1 MCTRTNC
8 KCTGGGRI
16 LLSCGAVTQWVERGI
31 PVQEV
36 IGSYPVAVYI
46 YVFSNGQYIFRP
58 EYFGQQALG
67 TGSQRLLY
75 LNKTT
80 NCSVVYCGAHL
91 ETTNPSR
98 MYCGKKAQAV
108 PLHVTLSHLHSVVYH
123 GKARGI
129 QDSAGDC
136 NYFNLKDEESRRAAG
151 GGRNHNA
158 PAWDPEKMELRRIVD
173 RLLEDQVLAT
183 QVGGADSAS
192 QSKAATVL
200 GEGHCRLVQAGV
212 GRPGGSHDI
221 NHYYLFIIF
230 WPKENELGDQSNK
243 KIIQQG
249 QNVLS
254 HLFCGHF
261 SFTLVFFVGRH
272 AVEEKRTVAIVC
284 DNLQGVIHTLSYIP
298 QAFPRYTTECRWDK
312 LTWSFPHYIL
322 DGFGVS
328 KQLQNILRNSLGF
341 CASLIWLKCVL
352 ARI

>member
-1 MCTRTNC
+1 MQRMSLVAVCSWC
-8 KCTGGGRI
+8 VCVCVCTGGE
-16 LLSCGAVTQWVERGI
+16 SYAAVAQWGI

-36 IGSYPVAVYI
+36 ISLNPVQIHIFKWTIYI
-46 YVFSNGQYIFRP
+46 QTEMFWSIGVGNWLTTFNISELIQEPQIHP
-58 EYFGQQALG
+58 ECNA
-67 TGSQRLLY
+67 
-75 LNKTT
+75 
-80 NCSVVYCGAHL
+80 
-91 ETTNPSR
+91 
-98 MYCGKKAQAV
+98 KKAQAF

-151 GGRNHNA
+151 GGHNHNA

-183 QVGGADSAS
+183 QVGGAGSAS

-221 NHYYLFIIF
+221 NHDYLFIIF

-272 AVEEKRTVAIVC
+272 AVEEKRTVAIVF

-341 CASLIWLKCVL
+341 CASLIWLKMC
-352 ARI
+352 IGQNSNI